1 MVQVR
6 VEFAAAAAVYGRG
19 RRLSKAS
26 ARPRGGRRAGAL
38 LLALGGLL
46 LAPAVASGLE
56 DQRPVIGEIA
66 IEGNETFGDG
76 QLKALLRTQEPRFL
90 QFSGQPRFVRDWLHS
105 DLTTLAVY
113 YRRAGFPE
121 VSVSSFREEDLRYD
135 AERER
140 MDITIRIDEGKRR
153 YLRALRLSPALGE
166 AERELRRRLVL
177 QPGQPF
183 DPEAPA
189 MDHFRI
195 LRTLQEQG
203 YFAAHVEHE
212 IEVLESPA
220 YARRDSVDLAYRID
234 MGPPARLAAIGL
246 EGVSLDE
253 ELALRELTV
262 RVGEPL
268 RLDQILKS
276 KQNLL
281 DSGYFRSIDYRL
293 EALDPSAG
301 PRLPAA
307 EEELRLVFICR
318 ERKMAAL
325 ETGVGL
331 GSVDGLRLLG
341 GWSHRNLFDH
351 GQRVALKTNF
361 AFSKNRDGRFGLGYE
376 HESLDWRFLDIVR
389 LRARLGLLLFRE
401 LDYESESG
409 AFSLETRALRLSAT
423 RRVDAYT
430 VLSVREQFDF
440 LYQRR
445 IADLPLE
452 PVPSYNTRSLGLV
465 LDRDSRD
472 HFFSPQRGGHSWLN
486 YELAGGLQGGDHH
499 FQRLQLS
506 LTQHRRLPREAVG
519 AARIMVGGVWPYGE
533 SRRRDLVGVPADG
546 VPFQERFYCGGGA
559 TVRGYDENSLGPRID
574 PEATDLS
581 AEVPGQTLP
590 DYVLGGRY
598 LLVAN
603 LEWRLPLPL
612 FGRSELGSVLFLD
625 GGGTWETLS
634 DIAGSR
640 ALPWQPGERNDTRR
654 VFYGLGGG
662 LRYLTPLAVLRVD
675 FGLPLQSLN
684 DRAGRWHFSLGHTF

>member
-1 MVQVR
+1 MVQILT
-6 VEFAAAAAVYGRG
+6 EFAAAAVYGGR
-19 RRLSKAS
+19 RRLSKA
-26 ARPRGGRRAGAL
+26 AAPGRCGCRQLAC
-38 LLALGGLL
+38 LLALAA
-46 LAPAVASGLE
+46 APALALAAE
-56 DQRPVIGEIA
+56 DQRPLIGEIA

-135 AERER
+135 ADRER
-140 MDITIRIDEGKRR
+140 LDITIHVDEGKRR
-153 YLRALRLSPALGE
+153 YLRALRISPALGE
-166 AERELRRRLVL
+166 VERNLRRRLVL

-183 DPEAPA
+183 DPEAPS

-195 LRTLQEQG
+195 LRTLQEEG
-203 YFAAHVEHE
+203 HFAAHVEHT
-212 IEVLESPA
+212 IQVLESPA
-220 YARRDSVDLAYRID
+220 YAQRDSVDLEYRID
-234 MGPPARLAAIGL
+234 VGPPARLAAVAL
-246 EGVSLDE
+246 EGLSLDD

-262 RVGEPL
+262 KVGEPL
-268 RLDQILKS
+268 RLDQIVKS

-293 EALDPSAG
+293 EAMDPSAG

-307 EEELRLVFICR
+307 EEELRLVWVCR

-331 GSVDGLRLLG
+331 GSIDGLRLIG
-341 GWSHRNLFDH
+341 GWSHRNLFDR
-351 GQRVALKTNF
+351 GQRVALKANF
-361 AFSKNRDGRFGLGYE
+361 AFSENRRGRFGLGYE

-423 RRVDAYT
+423 RRLDAHS
-430 VLSVREQFDF
+430 VLSLRQQFDF

-465 LDRDSRD
+465 LDRDTRD
-472 HFFSPQRGGHSWLN
+472 HFFSPQRGGHAWLS

-506 LTQHRRLPREAVG
+506 VARHHRLPREAVG
-519 AARIMVGGVWPYGE
+519 ATRLVLGGVWPYGE
-533 SRRRDLVGVPADG
+533 SRRGGQIGVPADG

-574 PEATDLS
+574 PTATDLS
-581 AEVPGQTLP
+581 AEVPGQSLP
-590 DYVLGGRY
+590 DFVLGGRY

-603 LEWRLPLPL
+603 LEWRVPLPL
-612 FGRSELGSVLFLD
+612 FGRRELGGVLFLD
-625 GGGTWETLS
+625 GGGTWLDLG

-640 ALPWQPGERNDTRR
+640 ALPWQPGDRNDTRR

-675 FGLPLQSLN
+675 FGLPLQSLA
-684 DRAGRWHFSLGHTF
+684 DRGGRWHFSLGHTF

>member
-1 MVQVR
+1 MVQILVD
-6 VEFAAAAAVYGRG
+6 VAAAPAVYGR
-19 RRLSKAS
+19 RARLSKAG
-26 ARPRGGRRAGAL
+26 ARRLRCAC
-38 LLALGGLL
+38 LAILL
-46 LAPAVASGLE
+46 LAPAAPPLRAAE
-56 DQRPVIGEIA
+56 DQRPLIGEIA
-66 IEGNETFGDG
+66 IEGNETFADG
-76 QLKALLRTQEPRFL
+76 QLKALMRTQEPRFL

-105 DLTTLAVY
+105 DLTTLAVH

-135 AERER
+135 SERQR
-140 MDITIRIDEGKRR
+140 LDITVRIEEGKRR
-153 YLRALRLSPALGE
+153 YLRALRISPSLGE

-203 YFAAHVEHE
+203 YFAAHVEHVTQ
-212 IEVLESPA
+212 VLASPA
-220 YARRDSVDLAYRID
+220 YARRDSVDLEYRID
-234 MGPPARLAAIGL
+234 TGPPARLAAVTL
-246 EGVSLDE
+246 EGLSLDE

-293 EALDPSAG
+293 EAVDASAG

-307 EEELRLVFICR
+307 EEALRLVWICR

-331 GSVDGLRLLG
+331 GSVDGLRVLG
-341 GWSHRNLFDH
+341 GWSHRNLLDR
-351 GQRVALKTNF
+351 GQRVALQANL
-361 AFSKNRDGRFGLGYE
+361 AFNEDRNGRFGLGFE

-401 LDYESESG
+401 VDYESESG

-423 RRVDAYT
+423 RRVDAHT

-445 IADLPLE
+445 IADLALE

-472 HFFSPQRGGHSWLN
+472 HFFSPQAGGHSWLS
-486 YELAGGLQGGDHH
+486 YELAGGLQGGDHD

-519 AARIMVGGVWPYGE
+519 AARLMVGGVWPYGE
-533 SRRRDLVGVPADG
+533 SRRRSLIGVPADG

-574 PEATDLS
+574 PLATDLS
-581 AEVPGQTLP
+581 AEVPGQSLP

-612 FGRSELGSVLFLD
+612 FGRQELGSVLFID
-625 GGGTWETLS
+625 GGGAWEDLR

-640 ALPWQPGERNDTRR
+640 ALPWQPGDRTDTRR

-675 FGLPLQSLN
+675 FGLPLQSLD